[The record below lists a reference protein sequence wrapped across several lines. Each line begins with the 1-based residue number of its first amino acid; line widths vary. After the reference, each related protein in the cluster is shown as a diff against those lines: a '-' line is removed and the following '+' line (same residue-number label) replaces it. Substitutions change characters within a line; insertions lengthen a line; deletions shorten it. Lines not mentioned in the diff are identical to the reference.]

1 VISITLPWMGSSACN
16 VHANGNWR
24 AKAASTKTHREI
36 AYVIAASSH
45 RPKEPLPQAKIHY
58 VFFVPDNRQ
67 RDEANMIQ
75 ACKPYLDGIVDA
87 KVIDGDNWQRLSTG
101 SVSVEIDKANPRI
114 VLIFEAK

>member
-1 VISITLPWMGSSACN
+1 MIAITLPWMGASASN

-24 AKAASTKTHREI
+24 AKAASTKTHRQV
-36 AYVIAASSH
+36 AYLIAASSH
-45 RPKEPLPQAKIHY
+45 KTKEPLSRATIHY
-58 VFFVPDNRQ
+58 AFFVPDNRQ

-87 KVIDGDNWQRLSTG
+87 RVIEGDNWQRLSTG

-114 VLIFEAK
+114 VLIFKTK